1 MKKKYELELQLER
14 ESEIYRKNE
23 IYCVKVDSIAD
34 AIETYQDARENDFFT
49 KHGMVGSSDYQ
60 YADTGSLRINGEV
73 IARISYNGKVWK
85 EDSKQD
91 NKNIFGEVQIQKK
104 EFDEFLSEVIEK
116 QERKDKLEKIS
127 VDEKDVEAL
136 KDVVSAELYDK
147 IVDFVENHADIKK
160 EVNAIWV
167 DIGNCV
173 YGVHIELTLEEGDST
188 DLYFSPI
195 AGELRLGLNSSST
208 EKLLS
213 KAKISDM
220 VGETIGR
227 KLYEIVRERA
237 HEELVKK
244 LIDGWLPD
252 EIFYNGDVYTIEEY
266 DSEGKEI
273 YYGSPEANSR
283 LIVTTDNRYA
293 SKKDLNVEEVQ
304 LTNIYNQINYKTREQ
319 YITEITAIE
328 KVKEQNKGK
337 REANKEQNTNA
348 EVSPKK

>member
-23 IYCVKVDSIAD
+23 IYYAKVVSIAE
-34 AIETYQDARENDFFT
+34 AIETYQDARDNDFFT
-49 KHGMVGSSDYQ
+49 KQGMVGSSDYQ

-116 QERKDKLEKIS
+116 QESKNKLEKIA

-136 KDVVSAELYDK
+136 GDIVSAELYDK
-147 IVDFVENHADIKK
+147 IVDFVENYADIKK
-160 EVNAIWV
+160 EVNAIWI

-173 YGVHIELTLEEGDST
+173 YGVHIELTLEEGDSA

-195 AGELRLGLNSSST
+195 LGELRFGLNSSST

-213 KAKISDM
+213 KAKLSDV
-220 VGETIGR
+220 VGETIGG

-237 HEELVKK
+237 NEKVIQKLQNEEMPRV
-244 LIDGWLPD
+244 
-252 EIFYNGDVYTIEEY
+252 IFYNGDVYTLENICSSDEEY
-266 DSEGKEI
+266 I
-273 YYGSPEANSR
+273 YGSKEANKR
-283 LIVTTDNRYA
+283 FIVET
-293 SKKDLNVEEVQ
+293 KDLKIRDVEFDSPYTNVSYLKRDE
-304 LTNIYNQINYKTREQ
+304 
-319 YITEITAIE
+319 YIDEITAIE